1 MVGGLLGKPSKNS
14 PPKRHGGTA
23 GDHAVGNTPCAPHVE
38 VEGEEGDVFLRNQG
52 SGSPTEKER
61 GHEPSLF
68 LPEKKGRWQGTSCQ
82 NAEIFLSLAGN
93 SFSGH
98 CKKSFSLLIPNPY
111 DSHNTDYFA

>member
-14 PPKRHGGTA
+14 PPKHHGGIA

-68 LPEKKGRWQGTSCQ
+68 LPEKKGR
-82 NAEIFLSLAGN
+82 SLARHQLSKRGE
-93 SFSGH
+93 FPLTGR
-98 CKKSFSLLIPNPY
+98 KQLFWALQKSFSLLLPNPV
-111 DSHNTDYFA
+111 